1 MNHYYI
7 PLSAGPLKLS
17 ELLRG
22 EDKSTVSIPEST
34 DGERACLP
42 QVISRALLNK
52 IHIAYTRN
60 ESKNK
65 FLYKM

>member
-1 MNHYYI
+1 MNYYYT
-7 PLSAGPLKLS
+7 PLNVGPLKLS

-42 QVISRALLNK
+42 QVISRALWKK
-52 IHIAYTRN
+52 IHIAYTHN

-65 FLYKM
+65 FLYNM